1 MDLDVPGFKPPRYE
15 RRHPPGAVGAL
26 TLPAVLSPASSP
38 RKIATARSDRSDSTQ
53 FLPLVSGRDRASSP
67 RNSPGGNRGRAG
79 AGAGAGYTG
88 EEALGLGLGETAG
101 GGGLALEPT
110 LSFSLPSH
118 LLGLS
123 SRAAAAA
130 AKGRSTIEQIQRGS
144 GCIYSKSRS
153 SHLLLTASVVAK
165 NRDRDRDRE
174 RGRERGRPFKEEYMD
189 DNYRPDEDALDLVL
203 WR

>member
-1 MDLDVPGFKPPRYE
+1 MPGFKPPRYE
-15 RRHPPGAVGAL
+15 RRHPPGGVGAL

-38 RKIATARSDRSDSTQ
+38 RKIVTARSDRSDSTQ

-67 RNSPGGNRGRAG
+67 RNSPGGNRGRT
-79 AGAGAGYTG
+79 GAGAGYTG
-88 EEALGLGLGETAG
+88 AGEEALGLGHGEAAG
-101 GGGLALEPT
+101 GGGLAPEPT

-123 SRAAAAA
+123 SRAAA

-165 NRDRDRDRE
+165 NRDRERE
-174 RGRERGRPFKEEYMD
+174 RERGRPFKEEYMD

>member
-38 RKIATARSDRSDSTQ
+38 RKIVSARSDRSDSTQ

-79 AGAGAGYTG
+79 AGYTG
-88 EEALGLGLGETAG
+88 EEALGRGRGHGEAAG
-101 GGGLALEPT
+101 GGGLAPEPT

-130 AKGRSTIEQIQRGS
+130 KGWSTIEQIQRDS

-165 NRDRDRDRE
+165 NRDRDRE
-174 RGRERGRPFKEEYMD
+174 RGRERDRGRPFKEEYMD